1 MAGSSARDDEF
12 TDYVSARS
20 AWLRQVAFLLCGD
33 WHGADELLQVAV
45 TRLYLNW
52 SRVRA
57 VENPDGYAR
66 TVLVNA
72 YLAERRSSWVR
83 RVIPFTGD
91 EERPAAD
98 GDLDGV
104 LDLRRALADLPP
116 RQRAVLVLR
125 YYCDLSVEETAVTLR
140 CSQGNVKSQ
149 SARGIDRL
157 RRMLHPRAEEVSS

>member
-1 MAGSSARDDEF
+1 MARSSAYDDEF
-12 TDYVSARS
+12 TEYVSARS

-33 WHGADELLQVAV
+33 WHAADELLQVAV

-57 VENPDGYAR
+57 VENSDGYAR

-83 RVIPFTGD
+83 RVIPFGGY

-104 LDLRRALADLPP
+104 LDLRRALVSLPP

-125 YYCDLSVEETAVTLR
+125 YYCDLSVEETAFTLR

-149 SARGIDRL
+149 TARGIDRL
-157 RRMLHPRAEEVSS
+157 RRMLHPHAEEVSS

>member
-1 MAGSSARDDEF
+1 MPGAHDAEF

-20 AWLRQVAFLLCGD
+20 PWLRQVAYLLSGD
-33 WHGADELLQVAV
+33 WHAADELVQVAV

-83 RVIPFTGD
+83 RVIPLGGQGEPLAAEGD
-91 EERPAAD
+91 VD
-98 GDLDGV
+98 GA

-125 YYCDLSVEETAVTLR
+125 YYCDLSVEETARTLR

-149 SARGIDRL
+149 AARGIDRL
-157 RRMLHPRAEEVSS
+157 RRVLRSPAEEVSP